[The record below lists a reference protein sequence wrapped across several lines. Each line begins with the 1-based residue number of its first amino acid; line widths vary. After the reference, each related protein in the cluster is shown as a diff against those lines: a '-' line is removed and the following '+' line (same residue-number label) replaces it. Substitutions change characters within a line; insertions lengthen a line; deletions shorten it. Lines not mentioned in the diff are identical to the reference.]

1 MTTTR
6 GLPEGIL
13 MMNNYYAHSLPANTQ
28 LTKQSANRCFDGEQ
42 HYYSHQSSAT
52 KTLMTFSI
60 YLPDKALTGQ
70 RCPAI
75 MYLSGL
81 TCNADNVTHKA
92 HFQKKCSELG
102 VIFIAPDTSPR
113 SSPDTNAEN
122 TSAENEVPNDERY
135 FVGQG
140 ASYYVDASCA
150 PWSENFNMQS
160 YIVDELYDLLRAEFA
175 ISSIGIMGHSMGG
188 HGALLLG
195 FKFPSK
201 FVSVSALSPVCAAS
215 ESAWGQAAFTEYFG
229 EDKALWQQFD
239 ASHTI
244 ETVGQ
249 QYSTILVDQGAADDF
264 LAQGQLQPT
273 KLQQA
278 CEKAQQ
284 PLTLRYQAGHDHS
297 YYFIQSVMDDH
308 IHHHCKA
315 ADLPNN
321 R

>member
-1 MTTTR
+1 M
-6 GLPEGIL
+6 I
-13 MMNNYYAHSLPANTQ
+13 NNYYAHSLPANTQ
-28 LTKQSANRCFDGEQ
+28 LTKKSVNRCFDGEQ
-42 HYYSHQSSAT
+42 HYYSHQSTAT
-52 KTLMTFSI
+52 KTSMTFSI
-60 YLPDKALTGQ
+60 YLPDEALMGQ

-92 HFQKKCSELG
+92 HFQEKCSELG
-102 VIFIAPDTSPR
+102 MIFIAPDTSPR
-113 SSPDTNAEN
+113 NDVDAGID
-122 TSAENEVPNDERY
+122 VPNDDRY

-140 ASYYVDASCA
+140 ASYYVDATCA
-150 PWSENFNMQS
+150 PWSESFNMQS

-229 EDKALWQQFD
+229 EDKSAWQQSD

-244 ETVGQ
+244 EQVGQ
-249 QYSTILVDQGAADDF
+249 QYLSILVDQGAADEF
-264 LAQGQLQPT
+264 LVDGQLQT
-273 KLQQA
+273 AKLQRA
-278 CEKAQQ
+278 CQKAEQ

-297 YYFIQSVMDDH
+297 YYFIQSVMNDH
-308 IHHHCKA
+308 ILHHCKA
-315 ADLPNN
+315 ADLSNN

>member
-1 MTTTR
+1 M
-6 GLPEGIL
+6 I
-13 MMNNYYAHSLPANTQ
+13 NNYYTHSLPANTQ
-28 LTKQSANRCFDGEQ
+28 LTKKSANRCFEGEQ
-42 HYYSHQSSAT
+42 HYYSHQSSTT
-52 KTLMTFSI
+52 KTSMTFSI
-60 YLPDKALTGQ
+60 YLPDQALAGQ

-75 MYLSGL
+75 MQLSGL

-102 VIFIAPDTSPR
+102 IIFIAPDTSPR
-113 SSPDTNAEN
+113 SLSNEAN
-122 TSAENEVPNDERY
+122 TETEVPNDDRY

-140 ASYYVDASCA
+140 ASYYVDASRA

-201 FVSVSALSPVCAAS
+201 FVSVSALAPVCAAS

-229 EDKALWQQFD
+229 DDKALWQQFD
-239 ASHTI
+239 AAHTI
-244 ETVGQ
+244 EAVGQ
-249 QYSTILVDQGAADDF
+249 QYSNILVDQGAADEF
-264 LAQGQLQPT
+264 LAAGQLQTT

-284 PLTLRYQAGHDHS
+284 PLTLRYQAGQDHS
-297 YYFIQSVMDDH
+297 YYFIQSFMDDH
-308 IHHHCKA
+308 IYHHCKA
-315 ADLPNN
+315 ADLSNN
-321 R
+321 RQSIIY

>member
-1 MTTTR
+1 MS
-6 GLPEGIL
+6 
-13 MMNNYYAHSLPANTQ
+13 NYYTHSLPANSQ
-28 LTKQSANRCFDGEQ
+28 LTSISANRCFDGEQ
-42 HYYSHQSSAT
+42 HYYSHQSTAT
-52 KTLMTFSI
+52 KTPMTFSI
-60 YLPDKALTGQ
+60 YLPDEALAGQ

-75 MYLSGL
+75 IYLSGL

-92 HFQKKCSELG
+92 HFQQKCSELG
-102 VIFIAPDTSPR
+102 MIFIAPDTSPR
-113 SSPDTNAEN
+113 STNIEN
-122 TSAENEVPNDERY
+122 DSKADSESDSVPNDERY

-140 ASYYVDASCA
+140 ASYYVDATCA
-150 PWSENFNMQS
+150 PWSDNFNMQT

-215 ESAWGQAAFTEYFG
+215 ESAWGQAAYTEYFG
-229 EDKALWQQFD
+229 DDKVLWKEFD
-239 ASHTI
+239 AAHTI

-249 QYSTILVDQGAADDF
+249 QYSTILVDQGAADEF
-264 LAQGQLQPT
+264 LADGQLQPT

-278 CEKAQQ
+278 CIKAQQ

-297 YYFIQSVMDDH
+297 YYFIQTVINDH
-308 IHHHCKA
+308 IWHHWRMA
-315 ADLPNN
+315 RLS
-321 R
+321 